1 MEKITYPGLL
11 QPLSIPKITWKDN
24 AMDFI
29 EILIKSWRND
39 IITVIIYKFIK
50 YRHFITLAHTL
61 IYILKVAQISVD
73 HFYKFHGLATAIVTY
88 RDKVFTSLY

>member
-29 EILIKSWRND
+29 EILLKSWRND

-50 YRHFITLAHTL
+50 YGHFITLAHIL
-61 IYILKVAQISVD
+61 IYILKGSSDICGSFLQISWIGNSYC
-73 HFYKFHGLATAIVTY
+73 HI
-88 RDKVFTSLY
+88 

>member
-29 EILIKSWRND
+29 EILLKSWRND
-39 IITVIIYKFIK
+39 IIMEK
-50 YRHFITLAHTL
+50 
-61 IYILKVAQISVD
+61 
-73 HFYKFHGLATAIVTY
+73 
-88 RDKVFTSLY
+88 

>member
-1 MEKITYPGLL
+1 MEKITYHGLL

-29 EILIKSWRND
+29 EILLKSWRND

-61 IYILKVAQISVD
+61 IYILKGSSDICGSFLQISWIGNSYC
-73 HFYKFHGLATAIVTY
+73 HI
-88 RDKVFTSLY
+88 